1 MVIFENIYINIKK
14 AILKIIHS
22 DINKA
27 TLKNI
32 AFDKTI
38 LKDIDIN
45 IDKILNQLE
54 FGILNRANDDAN
66 VENDDRQIWGGSRLL
81 TLLIFPQ
88 TKYHKMLP
96 FVRGFVNV
104 KR

>member
-1 MVIFENIYINIKK
+1 MSKK

-22 DINKA
+22 DIDKA

-38 LKDIDIN
+38 LKNIDIN
-45 IDKILNQLE
+45 INKILNIDRILNQLE

-66 VENDDRQIWGGSRLL
+66 VENDDHQI
-81 TLLIFPQ
+81 
-88 TKYHKMLP
+88 
-96 FVRGFVNV
+96 
-104 KR
+104 

>member
-1 MVIFENIYINIKK
+1 MSKK

-22 DINKA
+22 DIDKA

-38 LKDIDIN
+38 LKNIDIN

-66 VENDDRQIWGGSRLL
+66 VENDDHQI
-81 TLLIFPQ
+81 
-88 TKYHKMLP
+88 
-96 FVRGFVNV
+96 
-104 KR
+104 